1 MLFSFSVLARDFF
14 ILSGRLQGKFIY
26 HDWNFL
32 TFNCYYFWS
41 HQEEYIYIV
50 LVNLLAAHSHTGQA
64 N

>member
-1 MLFSFSVLARDFF
+1 MLFSFSVLARDFS
-14 ILSGRLQGKFIY
+14 ILSGKLQGKFIY

-32 TFNCYYFWS
+32 TFNYYFWS

-50 LVNLLAAHSHTGQA
+50 LVNLLAAHSHTGQT